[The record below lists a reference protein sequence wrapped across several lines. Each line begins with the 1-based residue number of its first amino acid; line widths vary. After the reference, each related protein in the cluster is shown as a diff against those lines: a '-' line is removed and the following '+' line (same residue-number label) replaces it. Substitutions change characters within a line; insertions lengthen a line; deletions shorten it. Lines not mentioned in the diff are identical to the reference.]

1 MAMIKVTV
9 DVYQNIFNAV
19 NGKILNEYCFDNVRA
34 INPQQQAEVDICIT
48 KMREQD
54 DPILWDPDL
63 RLPRNKSPLIQVGKE
78 AVLDTEKQTFH
89 FN

>member
-9 DVYQNIFNAV
+9 DVYENKFNAV
-19 NGKILNEYCFDNVRA
+19 NGEISNKHCFDKVRA
-34 INPQQQAEVDICIT
+34 INPQQQAEVDACIT
-48 KMREQD
+48 KMRERD

-63 RLPRNKSPLIQVGKE
+63 RLPRNKFPLIQVGKE
-78 AVLDTEKQTFH
+78 AVLDTEEQMFH

>member
-9 DVYQNIFNAV
+9 DVYENRFNGV
-19 NGKILNEYCFDNVRA
+19 DGEVSNNYCVYNVRA

-63 RLPRNKSPLIQVGKE
+63 ILPRNKSPLIQAGKE
-78 AVLDTEKQTFH
+78 TLLDTEKQMFH